1 MKQRGEQ
8 NKSGKR
14 QEAGGNTEG
23 KKKKKTSLEKITQR
37 YLQNYV
43 MIQGQPWRCAVGGDT

>member
-8 NKSGKR
+8 KKSGKR

-23 KKKKKTSLEKITQR
+23 KKKKSLEKITQR

>member
-1 MKQRGEQ
+1 MWRA

-23 KKKKKTSLEKITQR
+23 KKKCLEKITQR

-43 MIQGQPWRCAVGGDT
+43 RIQGQPWRCAVGGDR